1 MIIENKAEDK
11 TTVTKV
17 NKIDFIINLNITLF
31 AFKLLI
37 LGINKPPEYN
47 YSRGY
52 FFRTQ
57 IT

>member
-47 YSRGY
+47 LFKGL
-52 FFRTQ
+52 FF
-57 IT
+57 